1 VRTVVHFA
9 PHPDDEL
16 LGAPVSLFA
25 LRDLEWRVVNVAVTL
40 GRPEQEERRLAEV
53 REACARAGFELR
65 VDGAEPA
72 GVLRELRPDLV
83 VCPSPHDHHP
93 THERVGRDV
102 LAAVRAAGAPSRV
115 WLWAI
120 YADLGLPTLV
130 RGCSPERLREIEHAL
145 EAHEGELTRN
155 DVRQMLRARAQ
166 LNTVLAGERVFG
178 FGSPG
183 MQLPGAEL
191 LTEVA
196 VADGRF
202 LLCEPRLADRD
213 ELGAAGEADVTDW
226 LFQPSLTTQFGSR
239 HC

>member
-1 VRTVVHFA
+1 VSTVVHFA

-25 LRDLEWRVVNVAVTL
+25 LRDLGWRVVNVAVTL
-40 GRPEQEERRLAEV
+40 GRPEQRERRLAEV
-53 REACARAGFELR
+53 REACARARFELR
-65 VDGAEPA
+65 TENTDARAVLDDLQPA
-72 GVLRELRPDLV
+72 LV

-93 THERVGRDV
+93 THELVGRDV
-102 LAAVRAAGAPSRV
+102 LAAVRAGGAPSRV

-130 RGCSPERLREIEHAL
+130 RSCGPERLREIEHAL
-145 EAHEGELTRN
+145 EAHAGELTRN
-155 DVRQMLRARAQ
+155 DVRQMVRARAQ
-166 LNTVLAGERVFG
+166 LNAVLAAERVFG

-183 MQLPGAEL
+183 IDVTAAEL
-191 LTEVA
+191 LTELA
-196 VADGRF
+196 VSDGRF
-202 LLCEPRLADRD
+202 VLCEPRFAERD
-213 ELGAAGEADVTDW
+213 ELGSPGDADVTGW